1 MTGPLLFPAA
11 LRRTDAPPAALLLL
25 LLATSGQVPGAVQC
39 LAGRDVDRMACL
51 ADQWQG
57 WVLALASLVVTL
69 LGVLVARRWLHR
81 PQGERWRS
89 LALQTVTVAAGTLL
103 FKGAISGALWHTWP
117 PLYLVQLLLT
127 QALCMVLALDFLLRG
142 REQAADAARLH
153 GDPAAR
159 QRELAEARLQLLQA
173 QVEPHFLFNTL
184 AHLRRLAQTD
194 PTEARAMLADL
205 LRYLQEALPS
215 LRSDRTT
222 LGSELSL
229 VSAYL
234 ALHQRRLGQ
243 ARLRWHL
250 DVAPGVRGIALP
262 ANSLLTLV
270 ENALKHGIAPLVG
283 GGDVRVHASLEGEQ
297 LVVTVA
303 DTGRGMGASSGHGTG
318 LATLRARLQAQHGDA
333 ASLTLHLNQPQ
344 GLVATLRLPR

>member
-1 MTGPLLFPAA
+1 MLGPMLFPAA

-39 LAGRDVDRMACL
+39 LASSDAAPWPCL
-51 ADQWQG
+51 ADQLPG
-57 WVLALASLVVTL
+57 WAINVASLLVTL

-81 PQGERWRS
+81 PEAGWGRS
-89 LALQTVTVAAGTLL
+89 MALQTIAVAGATLV
-103 FKGAISGALWHTWP
+103 FKGAISGALWQSWP
-117 PLYLVQLLLT
+117 PLYLVQLLVT
-127 QALCMVLALDFLLRG
+127 QALCLVLALDFLLRG
-142 REQAADAARLH
+142 REQAASAARLH
-153 GDPAAR
+153 GDPSAR

-194 PTEARAMLADL
+194 PAEARAMLADL

-222 LGSELSL
+222 LGSELTL

-243 ARLRWHL
+243 ARLRWHM
-250 DVAPGVRGIALP
+250 DVAPGVRGIAVP

-283 GGDVRVHASLEGEQ
+283 GGDVQVTAALDGEQ
-297 LVVTVA
+297 LVLTVA

-318 LATLRARLQAQHGDA
+318 LATLRARLHAQHGDA

>member
-1 MTGPLLFPAA
+1 MRWSFLFPAA
-11 LRRTDAPPAALLLL
+11 LRPSDAPPALLLL
-25 LLATSGQVPGAVQC
+25 LLLASSGQLPASIQC
-39 LAGRDVDRMACL
+39 VAQAESSLLGCL
-51 ADQWQG
+51 SSQAEG
-57 WVLALASLVVTL
+57 WAFTLVSLMVTL
-69 LGVLVARRWLHR
+69 LGVLLARRWVHQPAWSR
-81 PQGERWRS
+81 QRS
-89 LALQTVTVAAGTLL
+89 LTLQTLAVAGATLL
-103 FKGAISGALWHTWP
+103 FKGVISGALWHSLP
-117 PLYLVQLLLT
+117 SLYLVQLLLT
-127 QALCMVLALDFLLRG
+127 QALCLVLALDFLLRG
-142 REQAADAARLH
+142 REQVASAARLQ
-153 GDPAAR
+153 GDPAMR
-159 QRELAEARLQLLQA
+159 QRELSEARLQLLQA

-222 LGSELSL
+222 LGSELTL

-243 ARLRWHL
+243 ARLRWEL

-283 GGDVRVHASLEGEQ
+283 GGDVRVSAHLEGEQ